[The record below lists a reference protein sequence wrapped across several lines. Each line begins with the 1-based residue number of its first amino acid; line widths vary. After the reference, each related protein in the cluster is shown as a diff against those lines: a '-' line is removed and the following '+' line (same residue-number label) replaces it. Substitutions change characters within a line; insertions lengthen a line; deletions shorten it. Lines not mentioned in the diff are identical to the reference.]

1 MAPPGELTMGTATA
15 GQPVNPLTDPD
26 EFHPRWRL
34 RVFDQRWP
42 WRATRREAVMDAI
55 ASRHAR
61 RDSDDRQ
68 IYLQSYALIQQDP
81 PPRLGRLSWE
91 ERRRMRLAAERE
103 ER

>member
-1 MAPPGELTMGTATA
+1 MAPRGELIVGTATA
-15 GQPVNPLTDPD
+15 RQPVNPLTDPD
-26 EFHPRWRL
+26 ELHPRWRL

-61 RDSDDRQ
+61 RDSDDRH
-68 IYLQSYALIQQDP
+68 IYLQGYALIQQDP
-81 PPRLGRLSWE
+81 PPRLARLRWE
-91 ERRRMRLAAERE
+91 ERRRMRLASECE